1 MPISAWIMMST
12 GFTITIGGIIV
23 CVIIANKKK

>member
-12 GFTITIGGIIV
+12 GFIITIGGIIV